1 MNYVVN
7 YDDTDKIDYYGNY
20 KINMDIINEMNLT
33 CVCGI
38 VGLYKIVC
46 MIIRVGIDNT
56 TPGC

>member
-38 VGLYKIVC
+38 VGLYNNVC
-46 MIIRVGIDNT
+46 WCDVGILYYKNN
-56 TPGC
+56 